1 MKDMLAKMDLIIDE
15 SQAIFDTYMKK
26 YGQFSNMTRSVY
38 ISLVEQ
44 CNVRKRLEEMY
55 KEEELNERLETSE
68 KE

>member
-1 MKDMLAKMDLIIDE
+1 MKEMLRKMDLIIDE

-26 YGQFSNMTRSVY
+26 FGIYSNMTRSVY

-55 KEEELNERLETSE
+55 KEEELNERIATSE
-68 KE
+68 ER